1 MAATISSH
9 NVFVYGSLMADEV
22 VSVLLERVP
31 PSVPAVLPG
40 YQRHSIKGR
49 VYPAIV
55 PAEEKRVIGKV
66 LFDLMD
72 NELEILDEFEDV
84 EYNRVLGEVFVLDN
98 ERQQIGSNQLKAH
111 AYVWANVDD
120 KDLYGEWDFEE
131 WKNTHMNDFLNMSK
145 SFISDF
151 RQSPNSRRV
160 PIYETLFEHSTHSEE
175 I

>member
-1 MAATISSH
+1 MAGTISSH

-31 PSVPAVLPG
+31 SSVHAVLPG

-55 PAEEKRVIGKV
+55 PAEEKKVTGKV

-84 EYNRVLGEVFVLDN
+84 EYKRVLGEVLVLDN
-98 ERQQIGSNQLKAH
+98 ETQQIGSNQLKAH
-111 AYVWANVDD
+111 AYVWADAND

-131 WKNTHMNDFLNMSK
+131 WKNTHMNDFIDMSK
-145 SFISDF
+145 SFISNF
-151 RQSPNSRRV
+151 RQSLGTRRV
-160 PIYETLFEHSTHSEE
+160 PTYEAFFEHHKSSKE